1 MIELRNNHLQLR
13 ASQAQ
18 RSASPSPGEI
28 TGYSSVY
35 NSLSENLGGF
45 KERVSPTAFRNSLR
59 NNHDVKALIN
69 HDPNLVIGRVANR
82 TLRLSSDDTGL
93 LMQCTL
99 PDTSYG
105 RDLYASV
112 MRGDISN
119 QSFAFIVDPDGGD
132 SWDEEID
139 PETNSKIP
147 IRTLRSVRL
156 LDCSAVT
163 NPAYSSSSVSAVPEF
178 NSEPLDGG
186 SWAPRSLPST
196 CPAEFRSRIIESQQF
211 TSKARETRQKLFS
224 ICLS

>member
-1 MIELRNNHLQLR
+1 MIELRKNNQQLR
-13 ASQAQ
+13 ASLQAQ
-18 RSASPSPGEI
+18 RGASPSPGEI

-45 KERVSPTAFRNSLR
+45 KERVAPSAFRNSLR
-59 NNHDVKALIN
+59 NNHDVRGLIN
-69 HDPNLVIGRVANR
+69 HDPSLVIGRVSNG

-105 RDLYASV
+105 RNLYASV
-112 MRGDISN
+112 LRGDISN
-119 QSFAFIVDPDGGD
+119 QSFAFIVDPDGD

-139 PETNSKIP
+139 DETNSRIP
-147 IRTLRSVRL
+147 VRTLRSVRL

-163 NPAYSSSSVSAVPEF
+163 NPAYSSSSVSAVQQL
-178 NSEPLDGG
+178 NSQPLAD
-186 SWAPRSLPST
+186 SWEGPRSLPST

-211 TSKARETRQKLFS
+211 SSKAKEARQRLFS
-224 ICLS
+224 LLS